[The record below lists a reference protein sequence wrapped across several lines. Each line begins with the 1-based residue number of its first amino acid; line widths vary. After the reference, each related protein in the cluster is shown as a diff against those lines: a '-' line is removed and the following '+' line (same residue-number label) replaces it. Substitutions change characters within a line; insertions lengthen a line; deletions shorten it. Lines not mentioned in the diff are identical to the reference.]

1 MPTGYANMPY
11 KIKFLNQISI
21 LANICQ
27 DYTILMANQFGIK
40 IRNLRLQQNK
50 LLRHVASEM
59 DVDTSIMSKIERGD
73 RILKKEQIPII
84 ASILKADIE
93 ELQTLWLADQ
103 IYDVIKDE
111 KQATEALK
119 SVAKK
124 INKGN

>member
-1 MPTGYANMPY
+1 MPLGNVNMPW
-11 KIKFLNQISI
+11 KIIFLNQISI

-27 DYTILMANQFGIK
+27 DYRITMANQFGIK
-40 IRNLRLQQNK
+40 IRTLRLQQNK

-84 ASILKADIE
+84 ASILKADTE

-124 INKGN
+124 IKGN